1 MDLEERIARFEA
13 LVAEDPENDMAYF
26 SLGGAFNQAGQYE
39 KAAAAY
45 LRCTELSPSMSKA
58 WQLAGTALMASQD
71 TDRAAEVLT
80 EGYKIAAERGDLM
93 PQKAMGEL
101 LEKLGEPIPEVETN
115 STSPAAHAPDGGFV
129 CRKTG
134 QPGTK
139 MDRPPFRGPIGEWIQ
154 ANITNETF
162 HDLWLPTGT
171 KVINELRLD
180 LTRDADGAVFDH
192 AMRAFLGLDSA
203 TYERLTG
210 NPPPAIDAQ
219 SREMVERMFGN
230 PDDIAAYKGGLK
242 EIVDSGE

>member
-45 LRCTELSPSMSKA
+45 LRCTELNDAMSKA
-58 WQLAGTALMASQD
+58 YQLAGAALMAAQD

-80 EGYKIAAERGDLM
+80 AGYQKAAARGDLM

-101 LEKLGEPIPEVETN
+101 LKTLGEPIPETADQAP
-115 STSPAAHAPDGGFV
+115 PAPVPDGSFI
-129 CRKTG
+129 CHKTG
-134 QPGTK
+134 KPGTK
-139 MDRPPFRGPIGEWIQ
+139 MDRPPYRGPIGEWIA
-154 ANITNETF
+154 ANICSETF
-162 HDLWLPTGT
+162 NDVWLPTGT

-180 LTRDADGAVFDH
+180 LTRDADSEVYDH

-203 TYERLTG
+203 TYTQLTG
-210 NPPPAIDAQ
+210 HAPPAIDPQA
-219 SREMVERMFGN
+219 RDMVTRMFGD
-230 PDDIAAYKGGLK
+230 PDEIASFKGGLK
-242 EIVDSGE
+242 EIVDGGE